1 MDIRSVFGDQGK
13 VIMVM
18 IKHVHTKVRIEIIWP
33 TLIGIDF
40 TDISNYAYSEVN
52 SKVPRTSL

>member
-1 MDIRSVFGDQGK
+1 
-13 VIMVM
+13 MVM

-52 SKVPRTSL
+52 SKVPRTLL